1 MLAEIS
7 NVFTQVITWLGEFL
21 SALTGETGALAALW
35 PLMAISIGV
44 SVLMVCIKIV
54 RRIVWGA

>member
-1 MLAEIS
+1 MLVEIS
-7 NVFTQVITWLGEFL
+7 SVFTQVITWLGEFL
-21 SALTGETGALAALW
+21 TALTGETGALAALW

>member
-1 MLAEIS
+1 MLTEIS
-7 NVFTQVITWLGEFL
+7 TVFTQVITWLGEFL
-21 SALTGETGALAALW
+21 TALTGDAGALADLW